1 MSKKSPAQKKKR
13 ILVVDD
19 HPMMRQG
26 LAQLISAEPDLAIC
40 GEAENAEYALTSL
53 SALKPDLVLVDISL
67 PGKNGLELIKDFQAI
82 QPGQAVL
89 VISMHDESLYAE
101 RVLRAG
107 GRGYIMKQEGG
118 KKLIQAIRQVLD
130 GKIYVSE
137 KISADILEIFSG
149 RRPGIESSPVEKLT
163 DREFEVFQLV
173 GQGKG
178 TREVSEKLHLSV
190 KTVEVHR
197 ANIKTKLQ
205 LKSASELMRFAVQW
219 SESQS
224 SKT

>member
-1 MSKKSPAQKKKR
+1 
-13 ILVVDD
+13 VDD

-118 KKLIQAIRQVLD
+118 KKLMQAIRQVLD